1 MPKIRTLG
9 RNKKPPE
16 GWELIEVTLLELNR
30 KMREAEL
37 EPHEGKRKCEST
49 WPIFKLHH
57 QRSRYIYDCYYKRKA
72 ISSRSCV
79 DTGVFAKLDG
89 ASLLGSRKR
98 AASVGESG
106 LADDWTGSDEV
117 RSLGFF
123 AIQHFG
129 GRRGAV
135 AFHPE
140 SQELYEYCLREGYA
154 DAKLIAKWKKPGYEK
169 LCCLRCIQASDQN
182 FSTTCICRVP
192 KNCLA
197 DTQQNIQCVHCGCR
211 GCASGD

>member
-9 RNKKPPE
+9 KNKKPPE
-16 GWELIEVTLLELNR
+16 GWELLEPTLIELNR
-30 KMREAEL
+30 KMREAEM
-37 EPHEGKRKCEST
+37 EPHEGKRKCESS
-49 WPIFKLHH
+49 WPLFKLHH

-72 ISSRSCV
+72 IS
-79 DTGVFAKLDG
+79 K
-89 ASLLGSRKR
+89 
-98 AASVGESG
+98 
-106 LADDWTGSDEV
+106 
-117 RSLGFF
+117 
-123 AIQHFG
+123 
-129 GRRGAV
+129 
-135 AFHPE
+135 
-140 SQELYEYCLREGYA
+140 ELYEYCLREGYA

-192 KNCLA
+192 KNSLS